1 MNGVRPWALRP
12 HARWHSAPRAARVTW
27 HAAPRAHWH
36 SAPRAARAT
45 WHAAPRAH
53 WHSAHRAHWHSKSL
67 AWHAAPVRPCHL
79 ACSPQV
85 TGEALAHS
93 ASGGRGMLATAD
105 LRPSCRRYLTCGRGM
120 VRGDGPKHSVAKG
133 WAQATCGQGIWSERW
148 AEGWPKRCPQ
158 GYGPSDGP
166 TDGPSHGPSDER
178 MAQTIVPSTHG
189 GEGKDDMM
197 LAGGEGT
204 DSNVWA

>member
-105 LRPSCRRYLTCGRGM
+105 LRPSCRRDLTFGRGM
-120 VRGDGPKHSVAKG
+120 VQSILWPRDGPKQPVAKG
-133 WAQATCGQGIWSERW
+133 S
-148 AEGWPKRCPQ
+148 
-158 GYGPSDGP
+158 GPSDGP
-166 TDGPSHGPSDER
+166 RDGPNDAPKDMVRAMGRR
-178 MAQTIVPSTHG
+178 MAQAMGPAMS
-189 GEGKDDMM
+189 EWPKP
-197 LAGGEGT
+197 
-204 DSNVWA
+204 